1 MDKDFSFF
9 LQYFAQGISAML
21 IFVCKIVCVCVFM
34 YTTPLLVNMRNQKVN
49 DRLISYLI
57 CGAINVGL

>member
-21 IFVCKIVCVCVFM
+21 IFVCKIVCVFM

-57 CGAINVGL
+57 CGAINVDL